1 MIKEKP
7 FEHYSEITRFLFRL
21 MHPFMS
27 FVMDSPL
34 RRKLNNPV
42 KTLEAAGVRSG
53 QEVLEV
59 GCGTG
64 FFTIN
69 AAKLVGDEGRVHAI
83 DVYPPAI
90 EFVREKV
97 RDADISNVRLTNADA
112 MDSGLPSS
120 SFDLILLFG
129 VIPAPVLPLDRLL
142 PEMHRL
148 LKPKGALAVW
158 TFFPWWSPASV
169 TRSRLFTYTGKENEV
184 YNFQKVPSTRTLA
197 KHNTK

>member
-1 MIKEKP
+1 MKIREP
-7 FEHYSEITRFLFRL
+7 FENYSTITRHLFKF

-42 KTLEAAGVRSG
+42 KTLEAAGVRLG

-69 AAKLVGDEGRVHAI
+69 AAKLVGNEGCVHAI

-90 EFVREKV
+90 EFVRGKV
-97 RDADISNVRLTNADA
+97 RDADISNIRLTNADG
-112 MDSGLPSS
+112 MDSGLPGS
-120 SFDLILLFG
+120 SFDLVLLFG
-129 VIPAPVLPLDRLL
+129 VIPAPVLPLARLL

-148 LKPKGALAVW
+148 LKPEGALAVW
-158 TFFPWWSPASV
+158 TAFPWWSSTSV
-169 TRSRLFTYTGKENEV
+169 TRSRLFTYTGKENGV
-184 YNFQKVPSTRTLA
+184 HNFQKVLD
-197 KHNTK
+197 